1 MKKVLLTTSALTM
14 IMSGAAFAEVKIGG
28 SARIGIEYNGTAGA
42 QEWDVEK
49 RTTFNIDA
57 STSTDNGLTLGARI
71 RLRSDEGT
79 AASGVSA
86 SYVYVGNDVFK
97 LTVGNHHSAIET
109 LPGLYANSVGLTG
122 LGWNGLPTND
132 QTTGTFDWSS
142 FSSGGGGSDVVRLDA
157 SFGGADF
164 VLAYADFNN
173 STSSDDELSASI
185 AYNFGDWTV
194 AVAHQDVDGT
204 GTTVAT
210 IGGSF
215 GNFDVDLGFADN
227 DGTNKWTVGVGT
239 SLDSGLGLRA
249 YVSDE
254 DATGQDM
261 VFGLGATYSL
271 GGAVLVGGVTQT
283 ESGDTRADF
292 GIRTSF

>member
-1 MKKVLLTTSALTM
+1 MKKVLLTTSALAFAM
-14 IMSGAAFAEVKIGG
+14 AGAASAEVSIGG
-28 SARIGIEYNGTAGA
+28 SARIGIEYHENDA

-49 RTTFNIDA
+49 RTTFNIDG
-57 STSTDNGLTLGARI
+57 STTTDGGLEIGARVRI
-71 RLRSDEGT
+71 RSDEGT
-79 AASGVSA
+79 SASGLSA

-122 LGWNGLPTND
+122 LGYMNVVTND
-132 QTTGTFDWSS
+132 IATGYWDWSS
-142 FSSGGGGSDVVRLDA
+142 FSSGGGGNDVVRLDA

-164 VLAYADFNN
+164 VLAYADNDN

-194 AVAHQDVDGT
+194 AVAHQDVDGD

-215 GNFDVDLGFADN
+215 SGFDVDLGFADN
-227 DGTNKWTVGVGT
+227 NGT
-239 SLDSGLGLRA
+239 SKWAIGFGTELDSGLGLRVYA
-249 YVSDE
+249 AQE
-254 DATGQDM
+254 DDQDT

-271 GGAVLVGGVTQT
+271 GGATLAGGIAQEET
-283 ESGDTRADF
+283 GDLRADI